1 MDATVNMDKYVLN
14 IRSAVLIVHNNK
26 VLLHKNVNEEYYA
39 LLGGRVQLGESSDNT
54 AIREVKEELGKEIQL
69 NGYCCTVE
77 NMFLHKGKEYQ
88 EILFVYFGEFVDDD
102 DKKIEETLKNIEGR
116 EELEYQWVEIGEFD
130 KYDIRPLV
138 VKQVLANGVFP
149 LHVVNDDIRK
159 NVK

>member
-54 AIREVKEELGKEIQL
+54 AIREVKEELGKEIVL

-116 EELEYQWVEIGEFD
+116 EELEYQWVEIGEFEN
-130 KYDIRPLV
+130 YDIRPLA

-159 NVK
+159 NEK